1 MVAKAS
7 RQFERAFEQP
17 LPAAY
22 QQLVRVSNGVM
33 ENGLTIWPCAPHWK
47 FTKSVVPAN
56 REMRESVSEDF
67 LYFGQRDDSVF
78 ALETSTG
85 RWQAV

>member
-1 MVAKAS
+1 VG
-7 RQFERAFEQP
+7 Q
-17 LPAAY
+17 
-22 QQLVRVSNGVM
+22 QQLLRVSNGVM

-47 FTKSVVPAN
+47 FTESVVPAN